1 MTFIGGRSFADALV
15 DEDEVGVL
23 FGEFRHRSLA
33 SIDVFFTYADGC
45 TTISFVVEVI
55 IILVSNV
62 FTNLIEES
70 VEVEELRE
78 VFFCYLATELS
89 KAQEVGVCVSE
100 IDGIIAEFGKQ
111 IFEEIGFVSQFHVVQ
126 PQLPVHTCAISQIH
140 VKP

>member
-1 MTFIGGRSFADALV
+1 MTFIGGRGFANALV

-23 FGEFRHRSLA
+23 FGKSRHRSLA
-33 SIDVFFTYADGC
+33 SVDVFLTYADGC

-89 KAQEVGVCVSE
+89 KSQEVGVCVTE
-100 IDGIIAEFGKQ
+100 IDGVVAEFGKQ

-126 PQLPVHTCAISQIH
+126 P
-140 VKP
+140 